1 MLVSSYL
8 ILKKYL
14 AIYHFIFKRVFPLS
28 LFLIFDFEIQN
39 IKNTVVFPRFITN
52 RSSHWRCA
60 VRKGVFRNFAKFIG
74 KHLCKILFFN
84 SLREK
89 CLYSELFW
97 SAFSR
102 IRIEYGEI
110 LRIFTYSVQ
119 MRQNAYQNNSKYR
132 HFFTQ
137 CEPRTF
143 TDAVTKIVLI
153 FNRKWSK
160 TFSETVT

>member
-102 IRIEYGEI
+102 IRTEYLIESECGKM
-110 LRIFTYSVQ
+110 LTRITP
-119 MRQNAYQNNSKYR
+119 NKD
-132 HFFTQ
+132 
-137 CEPRTF
+137 TF
-143 TDAVTKIVLI
+143 HAVYDFDKC
-153 FNRKWSK
+153 F
-160 TFSETVT
+160 